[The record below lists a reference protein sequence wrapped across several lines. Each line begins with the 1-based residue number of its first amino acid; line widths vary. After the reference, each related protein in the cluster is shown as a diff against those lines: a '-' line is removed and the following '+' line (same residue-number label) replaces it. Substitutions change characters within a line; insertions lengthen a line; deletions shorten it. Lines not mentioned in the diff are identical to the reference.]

1 MKKIVFILLQI
12 ILAGNLFAQK
22 EITLE
27 DIWLKYSYSAKG
39 VYGWRSMKD
48 GLHYTVKQGNK
59 IVKYDYN
66 TGMVKQEWVFTVGGN
81 ALEFDDYTFSADEK
95 KILLSTQSEPIYRY
109 SSLDKNYIYE
119 VDNDRLYELDEGGK
133 QQNAHFSPDGNQV
146 AYLKAN
152 NIFIKDLNTG
162 LLIQATTDGHK
173 NHIINGGSDWVY
185 EEEFAIVRAFEW
197 SPDGK
202 SIAYLRFDETEV
214 PLYEMAMFEG
224 RLYPKDYEFKY
235 PKVGEKNAKVTLH
248 VFNLATQQSHK
259 IDLGSTYEYIPRLGW
274 TPDGKI
280 YAITMNRMQNELKI
294 HLVEPISLQSKVLFT
309 ETRDTYI
316 EIHDHFRFFNGGKTL
331 LWTSEQ
337 DGFNHIYLIDVATGK
352 QTQVTRGAWEVTE
365 VHGVDEK
372 NKLIYY
378 ESTEIS
384 PMQRQSFTISLDG
397 KKKNPI
403 TPAVGVNKVQF
414 SEGFQYMLCNTSQ
427 AGKPSVFSLCDN
439 QGKVIRVLEDN
450 RILKE
455 KLEVL
460 ALNKPEFFSFK
471 NSTGIDLNGYM
482 IKPRGFNPNEKYP
495 VLMFVYGGPGSQ
507 QVMDQWGGSNYLWF
521 QMLAQQGYMIACV
534 DNRGTGGRGRA
545 FRDCTYKQLGKLET
559 EDQIDA
565 ARYIGSLPYVD
576 AARIGIFGWSYGGYM
591 SSLCI
596 TKGAEVFKAAI
607 AVAPVTNWK
616 FYDSIYTERYMGT
629 KESNPD
635 GYDANAPIAFA
646 DKLKGNYLLIH
657 GTADDNVHW
666 QNTAEMIRALVKAGK
681 QFEQFIYPD
690 KNHGIYGGNTRYHL
704 YTLMTDFLKR
714 KL

>member
-95 KILLSTQSEPIYRY
+95 KILLSTQSESIYRY

-471 NSTGIDLNGYM
+471 NSTGIDLNGYI

>member
-1 MKKIVFILLQI
+1 MKKIVSILLQI

-27 DIWLKYSYSAKG
+27 DIWLKYSYSTKG
-39 VYGWRSMKD
+39 IYGWRSMKD

-66 TGMVKQEWVFTVGGN
+66 TGTVQQEWSFKVGG
-81 ALEFDDYTFSADEK
+81 ATLEFDDYIFSADEK
-95 KILLSTQSEPIYRY
+95 KILLSTESEPIYRY
-109 SSLDKNYIYE
+109 SSLNKNYVYE
-119 VDNDRLYELDEGGK
+119 VDNDRLFELDEGGK
-133 QQNAHFSPDGNQV
+133 QQNAHFSPDGSKV

-162 LLIQATTDGHK
+162 RLIQVTTDGHK
-173 NHIINGGSDWVY
+173 NHVINGGPDWVY

-202 SIAYLRFDETEV
+202 YIVFLRFDESEV
-214 PLYEMAMFEG
+214 PLFEMAMFEG
-224 RLYPKDYEFKY
+224 RLYPQDYEFKY
-235 PKVGEKNAKVTLH
+235 PKVGEKNAVVTLH
-248 VFNLATQQSHK
+248 VFNVATQQSK
-259 IDLGSTYEYIPRLGW
+259 KMDLGSAYEYIPRLGW

-280 YAITMNRMQNELKI
+280 YAITMNRLQNELKF
-294 HLVEPISLQSKVLFT
+294 HLIEPNGLQSKVLFT

-372 NKLIYY
+372 NKWIYY

-384 PMQRQSFTISLDG
+384 PMQRQSFTISFDG
-397 KKKNPI
+397 KKKNRI
-403 TPAVGVNKVQF
+403 TPSAGVNKVQF

-427 AGKPSVFSLCDN
+427 AGKPSVFSLCDSK
-439 QGKVIRVLEDN
+439 GIVIRVLEDN
-450 RILKE
+450 KILQE
-455 KLEVL
+455 KLEAL

-482 IKPRGFNPNEKYP
+482 IKPRGFNPNKKYP

-565 ARYIGSLPYVD
+565 ARYLSSLPYVD
-576 AARIGIFGWSYGGYM
+576 AGRIGIFGWSYGGYM

-596 TKGAEVFKAAI
+596 TKGAEVFKTAI

-666 QNTAEMIRALVKAGK
+666 QNTAEMILALVKAGK

>member
-1 MKKIVFILLQI
+1 MKKIVSILLQI

-66 TGMVKQEWVFTVGGN
+66 TGTVQQEWAFTVGGT

-95 KILLSTQSEPIYRY
+95 KILLSTESEPIYRY
-109 SSLDKNYIYE
+109 SSLDKNYVYE
-119 VDNDRLYELDEGGK
+119 IENNRLFELDEGGK
-133 QQNAHFSPDGNQV
+133 QQNAHFSPNGSKV

-152 NIFIKDLNTG
+152 NIFIKELNTG
-162 LLIQATTDGHK
+162 RLTQVTTDGHK
-173 NHIINGGSDWVY
+173 NHVINGGSDWVY

-197 SPDGK
+197 SPDGNY
-202 SIAYLRFDETEV
+202 IAYLRFDETEV
-214 PLYEMAMFEG
+214 PLFEMAMFEG

-235 PKVGEKNAKVTLH
+235 PKVGEKNAVVTLH
-248 VFNLATQQSHK
+248 IYHVTTQQSKK
-259 IDLGSTYEYIPRLGW
+259 IELGSTYEYIPRLGW
-274 TPDGKI
+274 TPDGKV
-280 YAITMNRMQNELKI
+280 YAISMNRLQNELTF
-294 HLVEPISLQSKVLFT
+294 HLVEPNDLQSKVLFT

-352 QTQVTRGAWEVTE
+352 QTQVTRGNWEVTE
-365 VHGVDEK
+365 VHGIDEK

-378 ESTEIS
+378 ESTEVS
-384 PMQRQSFTISLDG
+384 PLQRQTFTISLDG
-397 KKKNPI
+397 KKKNRI
-403 TPAVGVNKVQF
+403 TPLAGVNKVQF

-427 AGKPSVFSLCDN
+427 AGKPSVYSLCDN

-450 RILKE
+450 KTLND
-455 KLEVL
+455 KLESL
-460 ALNKPEFFSFK
+460 SLNKPEFFSFK
-471 NSTGIDLNGYM
+471 NSVGTLLNGYM
-482 IKPRGFNPNEKYP
+482 IKPRGFDANKKYP

-521 QMLAQQGYMIACV
+521 QMLAQQGYLIACV
-534 DNRGTGGRGRA
+534 DNRGTGGRGRV

-565 ARYIGSLPYVD
+565 ARYLGSLPYVD
-576 AARIGIFGWSYGGYM
+576 AGRIGIFGWSYGGYM

-596 TKGAEVFKAAI
+596 TKGADVFKAAI

-629 KESNPD
+629 KETNPE

>member
-1 MKKIVFILLQI
+1 MKNFVLVVLQI
-12 ILAGNLFAQK
+12 ILACNLFAQK

-66 TGMVKQEWVFTVGGN
+66 TGTVQQEWTFRVGST
-81 ALEFDDYTFSADEK
+81 ALEFDDYTFSSDEK
-95 KILLSTQSEPIYRY
+95 KILLSTESEPIYRY
-109 SSLDKNYIYE
+109 SSLDKNYVYE
-119 VDNDRLYELDEGGK
+119 VENDRLFELDEGGK
-133 QQNAHFSPDGNQV
+133 QQNAHFSPDGNKV

-162 LLIQATTDGHK
+162 RLIQVTTDGHK
-173 NHIINGGSDWVY
+173 NHVINGGSDWVY

-202 SIAYLRFDETEV
+202 YMAYLRFDETEV
-214 PLYEMAMFEG
+214 PLFEMAMFEG
-224 RLYPKDYEFKY
+224 RLYPQDYEFKY
-235 PKVGEKNAKVTLH
+235 PKVGEKNAQVTLH
-248 VFNLATQQSHK
+248 IFNIATQQSQK
-259 IDLGSTYEYIPRLGW
+259 IDLGSAYEYIPRLGW

-280 YAITMNRMQNELKI
+280 YAITMNRLQNELKF
-294 HLVEPISLQSKVLFT
+294 HLIEPNSLQSKVLFT
-309 ETRDTYI
+309 ETRNTYI

-337 DGFNHIYLIDVATGK
+337 DGFNHIYLIDVFTGK
-352 QTQVTRGAWEVTE
+352 QTQVTRGDWEVTE

-384 PMQRQSFTISLDG
+384 PLQRQSFTINFEG
-397 KKKNPI
+397 KKKNRI
-403 TPAVGVNKVQF
+403 TPSAGVNKVQF

-427 AGKPSVFSLCDN
+427 AGKPPVYSLCDN
-439 QGKVIRVLEDN
+439 KGNLIRVLEN
-450 RILKE
+450 NKILQD
-455 KLEVL
+455 KLEAL

-471 NSTGIDLNGYM
+471 NTTGIELNGYM
-482 IKPRGFNPNEKYP
+482 IKPRGFEPNKKYP

-521 QMLAQQGYMIACV
+521 QMLAQQGYLIACV

-559 EDQIDA
+559 DDQIDA

-646 DKLKGNYLLIH
+646 EQLKGNYLLIH

-666 QNTAEMIRALVKAGK
+666 QNSAEMIRALVKAGK

>member
-1 MKKIVFILLQI
+1 MKKIVSILLQI

-66 TGMVKQEWVFTVGGN
+66 TGTVQQEWAFTVGGT

-95 KILLSTQSEPIYRY
+95 KILLSTESESIYRY
-109 SSLDKNYIYE
+109 SSLDKNYVYE
-119 VDNDRLYELDEGGK
+119 VDNARLFELDEGGK
-133 QQNAHFSPDGNQV
+133 QQNAHFSPDGSKV

-162 LLIQATTDGHK
+162 RLIQVTTDGHK
-173 NHIINGGSDWVY
+173 NHVINGGSDWVY

-202 SIAYLRFDETEV
+202 YMAYLRFDETEV
-214 PLYEMAMFEG
+214 PLFEMAMFEG
-224 RLYPKDYEFKY
+224 RLYPQDYEFKY
-235 PKVGEKNAKVTLH
+235 PKVGEKNAVVTLH
-248 VFNLATQQSHK
+248 VFNVATQQSKK
-259 IDLGSTYEYIPRLGW
+259 IDLGSAYEYIPRLGW

-280 YAITMNRMQNELKI
+280 YAITMNRLQNELKF
-294 HLVEPISLQSKVLFT
+294 HLVEPNGLQSKILFA

-316 EIHDHFRFFNGGKTL
+316 EIHDHFQFFNGGKTL

-384 PMQRQSFTISLDG
+384 PIQRQTFTISFDG
-397 KKKNPI
+397 KKKNRI
-403 TPAVGVNKVQF
+403 TPSAGVNKVQF

-439 QGKVIRVLEDN
+439 KGKVIRVLEDN
-450 RILKE
+450 KILQE
-455 KLEVL
+455 KLEAL

-471 NSTGIDLNGYM
+471 NATGTDLNGYM
-482 IKPRGFNPNEKYP
+482 IKPRGFNPNKKYP

-507 QVMDQWGGSNYLWF
+507 QVLDQWGGSNYLWF

-565 ARYIGSLPYVD
+565 ARYLGSLPYVD
-576 AARIGIFGWSYGGYM
+576 AGRIGIFGWSYGGYM

-629 KESNPD
+629 KESNPH

-666 QNTAEMIRALVKAGK
+666 QNTAEMILALVKAGK